1 MNVTFIVPFSAPV
14 SLAPERCHALSRI
27 DVSPFPSKK
36 ETINLYDLRR
46 LLRRLSITMTVLP
59 ASISLFVGASLFPR
73 FSFFRFFLKHDNSD
87 SLKREKKEVARRNL
101 LASSW
106 QESQEEGFIFRPFPS
121 FFGCS
126 LWYHLSV
133 FFFINPDIWRESSDS
148 WKPSKS
154 SEETA
159 SAHVMK
165 CFVFKSTFPVFSYI
179 YTRRNAARNAIR
191 RSREIYAKIPPISDA
206 IPHLAT

>member
-106 QESQEEGFIFRPFPS
+106 QESQEEGFIFDLFLHSSVVVCDIIFLFFSLLIPIYDVRALTVENLPSRP
-121 FFGCS
+121 
-126 LWYHLSV
+126 
-133 FFFINPDIWRESSDS
+133 
-148 WKPSKS
+148 
-154 SEETA
+154 
-159 SAHVMK
+159 
-165 CFVFKSTFPVFSYI
+165 
-179 YTRRNAARNAIR
+179 RRQLPRM
-191 RSREIYAKIPPISDA
+191 
-206 IPHLAT
+206 